1 MTDADDMIHVAEC
14 ELQQFVGQDTG
25 SVRKSKKRVIRK
37 DCPQPHGPCMQNSF
51 MAETAQ
57 ACMPM
62 HNLYLLSDDNVA
74 KDWEEREDGW
84 EGRCAVDDE
93 EGNMVDFEAIG
104 EIPHARPSFVCM
116 RNNNHLMAAV
126 DKLRRE
132 LVDVT
137 FDSSRLGKEEIADH
151 GDVVRHDEIG
161 LAGEQLAGSRD
172 IFKLL
177 DSW

>member
-1 MTDADDMIHVAEC
+1 M
-14 ELQQFVGQDTG
+14 
-25 SVRKSKKRVIRK
+25 S
-37 DCPQPHGPCMQNSF
+37 
-51 MAETAQ
+51 
-57 ACMPM
+57 M

-93 EGNMVDFEAIG
+93 EGNVVDFEAIG
-104 EIPHARPSFVCM
+104 EISHARPSFVCM
-116 RNNNHLMAAV
+116 RNDYHIMAAV

-151 GDVVRHDEIG
+151 SDVVRHD
-161 LAGEQLAGSRD
+161 
-172 IFKLL
+172 
-177 DSW
+177 